1 MKEFESSTMLATA
14 GDTVKLWNTQN
25 YSLYQE
31 IPSVNGRVI
40 GLTWNQ
46 DGQCLA
52 GLGETGEEII
62 LSAINAKSAA
72 MIGVVRGVD
81 SPSCVKFASRSPHYL
96 GIGSKDGSV
105 AIWNVKSQA
114 QKKVFAITDTSITKI
129 SFSHNDSHIAAASKK
144 GAIFLLSVVNNS
156 SAGPFKVF
164 DNKAITDLVYS
175 RAKKSLLGCCSEEG
189 SVSLFDSHANK
200 VIHSF
205 KGAHSSPAA
214 SVSFSPVNEL
224 LMISVGYDKKFAC
237 YNVQTKQPLMT
248 HRSSAPLTSA
258 AFLSGGQQVA
268 LGTMT
273 GQVFIHDL
281 RSLRTP
287 LATISAHTKAVT
299 SILVQPATRTASES
313 SAGGV
318 KKNTRQKNNL
328 EALTSLKT
336 SKSCSDQPSEGS
348 QVDASVKKKTTLA
361 PGTSVDPSHDVL
373 SPDVFS
379 PIRSTEHPVKV
390 NIEQVKKFS
399 SLERHSSRDS
409 LGMDDVL
416 SPVRPITHAPETVAS
431 PHTLVVTSHNL
442 DDDIFSPV
450 RGASSNTALPKISAG
465 ILESYR
471 GHDCEDDLLSPIRYR
486 SNFRQQ
492 PGSAGT
498 ASPNIPQI
506 TTSDDLFEELPISQN
521 ENSKDKE
528 NVQPSDAGKLNNN
541 ANAYNKGTPVRA
553 AHLEEAS
560 PASVL
565 SLHNQV
571 NDGKVKNISSA
582 KKPDSIITSETKIM
596 QNVTTAEVSK
606 TPELMNPLIKLSHSR
621 KTESPAD
628 LPSQSAK
635 FHVEEA
641 TTPSRYQ
648 YTRSSPPHKRAFLR
662 PVHTSDLFSP
672 ADSTVDQI
680 QVGGTPK
687 QDLSADV
694 PKLGSDGTHVL
705 QVDLIRNCMAEV
717 LEEFQDDI
725 NRRLMHLQCVV
736 MKQFLKQQEIME
748 QLHRQYSLNEDLLQE
763 NEKLRQEVKH
773 LKANY

>member
-1 MKEFESSTMLATA
+1 MKETSTMLATA
-14 GDTVKLWNTQN
+14 GDTVKLWNVQN

-62 LSAINAKSAA
+62 LSAVNAKSAA
-72 MIGVVRGVD
+72 MIGVVRGVN
-81 SPSCVKFASRSPHYL
+81 SPSCIKFASRSPHYL
-96 GIGSKDGSV
+96 GIGTKDGSV

-114 QKKVFAITDTSITKI
+114 QKKVFTVSDTSITKI

-144 GAIFLLSVVNNS
+144 GAISLLSVVNNS

-189 SVSLFDSHANK
+189 SVSMFDSHANK

-281 RSLRTP
+281 RTLRTP
-287 LATISAHTKAVT
+287 LATITAHTKAVT
-299 SILVQPATRTASES
+299 SIIVQPATRTASES
-313 SAGGV
+313 SASGV
-318 KKNTRQKNNL
+318 KKSSRQKNIV
-328 EALTSLKT
+328 EAPPAHKA
-336 SKSCSDQPSEGS
+336 SKSCSDQPSETS

-361 PGTSVDPSHDVL
+361 SGTSLDPSHDVL

-379 PIRSTEHPVKV
+379 PIRSTENPAKT

-399 SLERHSSRDS
+399 SLERHGSRDS

-416 SPVRPITHAPETVAS
+416 SPVRPIVHAVETDAS
-431 PHTLVVTSHNL
+431 PHTLVMASRNI

-450 RGASSNTALPKISAG
+450 RGASGNAGLPKLSAG
-465 ILESYR
+465 ILDSYR

-486 SNFRQQ
+486 SNYRRQS
-492 PGSAGT
+492 GNTGN

-506 TTSDDLFEELPISQN
+506 ITSDDIFEELPIPQI
-521 ENSKDKE
+521 EISKGKE
-528 NVQPSDAGKLNNN
+528 NVQPSDAGKPNNSTSTQ
-541 ANAYNKGTPVRA
+541 NKGTPVRP
-553 AHLEEAS
+553 EES
-560 PASVL
+560 LPASVL
-565 SLHNQV
+565 SLHNQA
-571 NDGKVKNISSA
+571 NDAKAKNILSA
-582 KKPDSIITSETKIM
+582 KKPDSKITSETKM
-596 QNVTTAEVSK
+596 VQNVTPAEGKLGGQTK
-606 TPELMNPLIKLSHSR
+606 TPELTNPLIRHSHSK

-628 LPSQSAK
+628 LPSQAAK
-635 FHVEEA
+635 LNMEES
-641 TTPSRYQ
+641 TTPGRYQ
-648 YTRSSPPHKRAFLR
+648 YTRSSPPHKRAFIR

-672 ADSTVDQI
+672 ADGMMDEN
-680 QVGGTPK
+680 QVCTSK
-687 QDLSADV
+687 QSPLDV
-694 PKLGSDGTHVL
+694 SKLGSDGTHVL

-717 LEEFQDDI
+717 LEEFQDDV

-763 NEKLRQEVKH
+763 NERLRQEVKH

>member
-1 MKEFESSTMLATA
+1 MLATA

-52 GLGETGEEII
+52 GLGETGDEII

-72 MIGVVRGVD
+72 MIGVVRGMD
-81 SPSCVKFASRSPHYL
+81 SPSCIKFASRSPHYL

-114 QKKVFAITDTSITKI
+114 QKKVFAVTDTCITKI

-164 DNKAITDLVYS
+164 DNKAITDLAYS
-175 RAKKSLLGCCSEEG
+175 RAKKFLLGCCSDEG

-281 RSLRTP
+281 RTLRTP
-287 LATISAHTKAVT
+287 LATIPAHTKAVT
-299 SILVQPATRTASES
+299 SIIVQPATRSASES

-318 KKNTRQKNNL
+318 KKNSKLKNNI
-328 EALTSLKT
+328 EGQTSHKT
-336 SKSCSDQPSEGS
+336 SKSCSDQPSGGS
-348 QVDASVKKKTTLA
+348 QADPSVKKKTALA
-361 PGTSVDPSHDVL
+361 PATSVEPSHDVL

-379 PIRSTEHPVKV
+379 PIRSTENPVKM
-390 NIEQVKKFS
+390 NIEQVKKFT
-399 SLERHSSRDS
+399 SLERHGSRDS

-416 SPVRPITHAPETVAS
+416 SPVRPITHAPETAVS
-431 PHTLVVTSHNL
+431 PHTLVVASHNV

-450 RGASSNTALPKISAG
+450 RGASSNTGLPKISAG
-465 ILESYR
+465 MFESYK

-492 PGSAGT
+492 SGSTGS

-506 TTSDDLFEELPISQN
+506 TTSDALFDELPIPQN

-528 NVQPSDAGKLNNN
+528 NVQPSDAGKPNNN
-541 ANAYNKGTPVRA
+541 SNAYNKGTPVRA
-553 AHLEEAS
+553 THLEEAS

-571 NDGKVKNISSA
+571 NDVKAKNTSSA
-582 KKPDSIITSETKIM
+582 KKPNNIITSETKTM
-596 QNVTTAEVSK
+596 QNVTTTEVSK
-606 TPELMNPLIKLSHSR
+606 TPELMNPLNRHSHTK

-628 LPSQSAK
+628 LPSQAAK
-635 FHVEEA
+635 LYTEDA

-672 ADSTVDQI
+672 ADGTVDQI
-680 QVGGTPK
+680 QVSGTPK
-687 QDLSADV
+687 QELSADV
-694 PKLGSDGTHVL
+694 PKPGSDGTHVL

-717 LEEFQDDI
+717 LEEYQDDI

-763 NEKLRQEVKH
+763 NERLRQEVKH

>member
-1 MKEFESSTMLATA
+1 MLATA

-52 GLGETGEEII
+52 GLGETGDEII

-72 MIGVVRGVD
+72 MIGVVRGMD
-81 SPSCVKFASRSPHYL
+81 SPSCIKFASRSPHYL

-114 QKKVFAITDTSITKI
+114 QKKVFAVTDTCITKI

-164 DNKAITDLVYS
+164 DNKAITDLAYS
-175 RAKKSLLGCCSEEG
+175 RAKKFLLGCCSDEG

-281 RSLRTP
+281 RTLRTP
-287 LATISAHTKAVT
+287 LATVPAHTKAVT
-299 SILVQPATRTASES
+299 SIIVQPATRSASES

-318 KKNTRQKNNL
+318 KKNSKLKNNI
-328 EALTSLKT
+328 EGQTSHKT
-336 SKSCSDQPSEGS
+336 SKSCSDQPSGGS
-348 QVDASVKKKTTLA
+348 QADPSVKKKTALA
-361 PGTSVDPSHDVL
+361 PATSVDPSHDVL

-379 PIRSTEHPVKV
+379 PIRSTENPVKM
-390 NIEQVKKFS
+390 NIEQVKKFT
-399 SLERHSSRDS
+399 SLERHGSRDS

-416 SPVRPITHAPETVAS
+416 SPVRPITHAPETAVS
-431 PHTLVVTSHNL
+431 PHTLVVASHNV

-450 RGASSNTALPKISAG
+450 RGASSNTGLPKISAG
-465 ILESYR
+465 MFESYK

-492 PGSAGT
+492 SGSTGS

-506 TTSDDLFEELPISQN
+506 TTSDALFDELPIPQN

-528 NVQPSDAGKLNNN
+528 NVQPSDAGKPNNN
-541 ANAYNKGTPVRA
+541 SNAYNKGTPVRA
-553 AHLEEAS
+553 THLEEAS

-571 NDGKVKNISSA
+571 NDVKAKNTSSA
-582 KKPDSIITSETKIM
+582 KKPNNIITSETKTM
-596 QNVTTAEVSK
+596 QNVTTTEVSK
-606 TPELMNPLIKLSHSR
+606 TPELMNPLNRHSHTK

-628 LPSQSAK
+628 LPSQAAK
-635 FHVEEA
+635 LYTEDA

-672 ADSTVDQI
+672 ADGTVDQI
-680 QVGGTPK
+680 QVSGTPK
-687 QDLSADV
+687 QELSADV
-694 PKLGSDGTHVL
+694 PKPGSDGTHVL

-717 LEEFQDDI
+717 LEEYQDDI

-763 NEKLRQEVKH
+763 NERLRQEVKH

>member
-1 MKEFESSTMLATA
+1 MLATA

-52 GLGETGEEII
+52 GLGETGDEII

-72 MIGVVRGVD
+72 MIGVVRGMD
-81 SPSCVKFASRSPHYL
+81 SPSCIKFASRSPHYL

-114 QKKVFAITDTSITKI
+114 QKKVFAVTDTCITKI

-164 DNKAITDLVYS
+164 DNKAITDLAYS
-175 RAKKSLLGCCSEEG
+175 RAKKFLLGCCSDEG

-281 RSLRTP
+281 RTLRTP
-287 LATISAHTKAVT
+287 LATVPAHTKAVT
-299 SILVQPATRTASES
+299 SIIVQPATRSASES

-318 KKNTRQKNNL
+318 KKNSKLKNNI
-328 EALTSLKT
+328 EGQTSHKT
-336 SKSCSDQPSEGS
+336 SKSCSDQPSGGS
-348 QVDASVKKKTTLA
+348 QADPSVKKKTALA
-361 PGTSVDPSHDVL
+361 PATSVDPSHDVL

-379 PIRSTEHPVKV
+379 PIRSTENPVKM
-390 NIEQVKKFS
+390 NIEQVKKFT
-399 SLERHSSRDS
+399 SLERHGSRDS

-416 SPVRPITHAPETVAS
+416 SPVRPITHAPETAVS
-431 PHTLVVTSHNL
+431 PHTLVVASHNV

-450 RGASSNTALPKISAG
+450 RGASSNTGLPKISAG
-465 ILESYR
+465 MFESYK

-492 PGSAGT
+492 SGSTGS

-506 TTSDDLFEELPISQN
+506 TTSDALFDELPIPQN

-528 NVQPSDAGKLNNN
+528 NVQPSDAGKPNNN
-541 ANAYNKGTPVRA
+541 SNAYNKGTPVRA
-553 AHLEEAS
+553 THLEEAS

-571 NDGKVKNISSA
+571 NDVKAKNTSSA
-582 KKPDSIITSETKIM
+582 KKPNNIITSETKTM
-596 QNVTTAEVSK
+596 QNVTTTEVSK
-606 TPELMNPLIKLSHSR
+606 TPELMNPLNRHSHTK

-628 LPSQSAK
+628 LPSQAAK
-635 FHVEEA
+635 LYTEDA

-672 ADSTVDQI
+672 ADGTVDQI
-680 QVGGTPK
+680 QVSGTPK
-687 QDLSADV
+687 QELSADI
-694 PKLGSDGTHVL
+694 PKPGSDGTHVL

-717 LEEFQDDI
+717 LEEYQDDI

-763 NEKLRQEVKH
+763 NERLRQEVKH

>member
-1 MKEFESSTMLATA
+1 MKESESSTMLATA

-52 GLGETGEEII
+52 GLGETGDEII

-72 MIGVVRGVD
+72 MIGVVRGMD
-81 SPSCVKFASRSPHYL
+81 SPSCIKFASRSPHYL

-114 QKKVFAITDTSITKI
+114 QKKVFAVTDTCITKI

-164 DNKAITDLVYS
+164 DNKAITDLAYS
-175 RAKKSLLGCCSEEG
+175 RAKKFLLGCCSDEG

-281 RSLRTP
+281 RTLRTP
-287 LATISAHTKAVT
+287 LATVPAHTKAVT
-299 SILVQPATRTASES
+299 SIIVQPATRSASES

-318 KKNTRQKNNL
+318 KKNSKLKNNI
-328 EALTSLKT
+328 EGQTSHKT
-336 SKSCSDQPSEGS
+336 SKSCSDQPSGGS
-348 QVDASVKKKTTLA
+348 QADPSVKKKTALA
-361 PGTSVDPSHDVL
+361 PATSVDPSHDVL

-379 PIRSTEHPVKV
+379 PIRSTENPVKM
-390 NIEQVKKFS
+390 NIEQVKKFT
-399 SLERHSSRDS
+399 SLERHGSRDS

-416 SPVRPITHAPETVAS
+416 SPVRPITHAPETAVS
-431 PHTLVVTSHNL
+431 PHTLVVASHNV

-450 RGASSNTALPKISAG
+450 RGASSNTGLPKISAG
-465 ILESYR
+465 MFESYK

-492 PGSAGT
+492 SGSTGS

-506 TTSDDLFEELPISQN
+506 TTSDALFDELPIPQN

-528 NVQPSDAGKLNNN
+528 NVQPSDAGKPNNN
-541 ANAYNKGTPVRA
+541 SNTYNKGTPVRA
-553 AHLEEAS
+553 THLEEAS

-571 NDGKVKNISSA
+571 NDIKAKNTSSA
-582 KKPDSIITSETKIM
+582 KKPNNIITSETKTM
-596 QNVTTAEVSK
+596 QNVTTTEVSK
-606 TPELMNPLIKLSHSR
+606 TPELMNPLNRHSHTK

-628 LPSQSAK
+628 LPSQAAK
-635 FHVEEA
+635 LYTEDA

-648 YTRSSPPHKRAFLR
+648 YTRSSPPHKRVFLR

-672 ADSTVDQI
+672 ADGTVDQI
-680 QVGGTPK
+680 QVSGTPK
-687 QDLSADV
+687 QELSADV
-694 PKLGSDGTHVL
+694 PKPGSDGTHVL

-717 LEEFQDDI
+717 LEEYQDDI

-763 NEKLRQEVKH
+763 NERLRQEVKH

>member
-1 MKEFESSTMLATA
+1 MLATA

-52 GLGETGEEII
+52 GLGETGDEII

-72 MIGVVRGVD
+72 MIGVVRGMD
-81 SPSCVKFASRSPHYL
+81 SPSCIKFASRSPHYL

-114 QKKVFAITDTSITKI
+114 QKKIFAVTDTCITKI

-164 DNKAITDLVYS
+164 DNKAITDLAYS
-175 RAKKSLLGCCSEEG
+175 RAKKFLLGCCSDEG

-281 RSLRTP
+281 RTLRTP
-287 LATISAHTKAVT
+287 LATVPAHTKAVT
-299 SILVQPATRTASES
+299 SIIVQPATRSASES

-318 KKNTRQKNNL
+318 KKNSKLKNNI
-328 EALTSLKT
+328 EGQTSHKT
-336 SKSCSDQPSEGS
+336 SKSCSDQPSGGS
-348 QVDASVKKKTTLA
+348 QADPSVKKKTALA
-361 PGTSVDPSHDVL
+361 PATSVDPSHDVL

-379 PIRSTEHPVKV
+379 PIRSTENPVKM
-390 NIEQVKKFS
+390 NIEQVKKFT
-399 SLERHSSRDS
+399 SLERHGSRDS

-416 SPVRPITHAPETVAS
+416 SPVRPITHAPETAVS
-431 PHTLVVTSHNL
+431 PHTLVVASHNV

-450 RGASSNTALPKISAG
+450 RGASSNTGLPKISAG
-465 ILESYR
+465 MFESYK

-492 PGSAGT
+492 SGSTGS

-506 TTSDDLFEELPISQN
+506 TTSDALFDELPIPQN

-528 NVQPSDAGKLNNN
+528 NVQPSDAGKPNNN
-541 ANAYNKGTPVRA
+541 SNAYNKGTPVRA
-553 AHLEEAS
+553 THLEEAS

-571 NDGKVKNISSA
+571 NDVKAKNTSSA
-582 KKPDSIITSETKIM
+582 KKPNNIITSETKTM
-596 QNVTTAEVSK
+596 QNVTTTEVSK
-606 TPELMNPLIKLSHSR
+606 TPELMNPLNRHSHTK

-628 LPSQSAK
+628 LPSQAAK
-635 FHVEEA
+635 LYTEDA

-672 ADSTVDQI
+672 ADGTVDQI
-680 QVGGTPK
+680 QVSGTPK
-687 QDLSADV
+687 QELSADV
-694 PKLGSDGTHVL
+694 PKPGSDGTHVL

-717 LEEFQDDI
+717 LEEYQDDI

-748 QLHRQYSLNEDLLQE
+748 QLHQQYSLNEDLLQE
-763 NEKLRQEVKH
+763 NERLRQEVKH

>member
-1 MKEFESSTMLATA
+1 MLATA

-52 GLGETGEEII
+52 GLGETGDEII

-72 MIGVVRGVD
+72 MIGVVRGMD
-81 SPSCVKFASRSPHYL
+81 SPSCIKFASRSPHYL

-114 QKKVFAITDTSITKI
+114 QKKIFAVTDTCITKI

-164 DNKAITDLVYS
+164 DNKAITDLAYS
-175 RAKKSLLGCCSEEG
+175 RAKKFLLGCCSDEG

-281 RSLRTP
+281 RTLRTP
-287 LATISAHTKAVT
+287 LATVPAHTKAVT
-299 SILVQPATRTASES
+299 SIIVQPATRSASES

-318 KKNTRQKNNL
+318 KKNSKLKNNI
-328 EALTSLKT
+328 EGQTSHKT
-336 SKSCSDQPSEGS
+336 SKSCSDQPSGGS
-348 QVDASVKKKTTLA
+348 QADPSVKKKTALA
-361 PGTSVDPSHDVL
+361 PATSVDPSHDVL

-379 PIRSTEHPVKV
+379 PIRSTENPVKM
-390 NIEQVKKFS
+390 NIEQVKKFT
-399 SLERHSSRDS
+399 SLERHGSRDS

-416 SPVRPITHAPETVAS
+416 SPVRPITHAPETAVS
-431 PHTLVVTSHNL
+431 PHTLVVASHNV

-450 RGASSNTALPKISAG
+450 RGASSNTGLPKISAG
-465 ILESYR
+465 MFESYK

-492 PGSAGT
+492 SGSTGS

-506 TTSDDLFEELPISQN
+506 TTSDALFDELPIPQS

-528 NVQPSDAGKLNNN
+528 NVQPSDAGKPNNN
-541 ANAYNKGTPVRA
+541 SNAYNKGTPVRA
-553 AHLEEAS
+553 THLEEAS

-571 NDGKVKNISSA
+571 NDVKAKNTSSA
-582 KKPDSIITSETKIM
+582 KKPNNIITSETKTM
-596 QNVTTAEVSK
+596 QNVTTTEVSK
-606 TPELMNPLIKLSHSR
+606 TPELMNPLNRHSHTK

-628 LPSQSAK
+628 LPSQAAK
-635 FHVEEA
+635 LYTEDA

-672 ADSTVDQI
+672 ADGTVDQI
-680 QVGGTPK
+680 QVSGTPK
-687 QDLSADV
+687 QELSADV
-694 PKLGSDGTHVL
+694 PKPGSDGTHVL

-717 LEEFQDDI
+717 LEEYQDDI

-763 NEKLRQEVKH
+763 NERLRQEVKH

>member
-1 MKEFESSTMLATA
+1 MLATA

-52 GLGETGEEII
+52 GLGETGDEII

-72 MIGVVRGVD
+72 MIGVVRGMD
-81 SPSCVKFASRSPHYL
+81 SPSCIKFASRSPHYL

-114 QKKVFAITDTSITKI
+114 QKKIFAVTDTCITKI

-164 DNKAITDLVYS
+164 DNKAITDLAYS
-175 RAKKSLLGCCSEEG
+175 RAKKFLLGCCSDEG

-281 RSLRTP
+281 RTLRTP
-287 LATISAHTKAVT
+287 LATVPAHTKAVT
-299 SILVQPATRTASES
+299 SIIVQPATRSASES

-318 KKNTRQKNNL
+318 KKNSKLKNNI
-328 EALTSLKT
+328 EGQTSHKT
-336 SKSCSDQPSEGS
+336 SKSCSDQPSGGS
-348 QVDASVKKKTTLA
+348 QADPSVKKKTALA
-361 PGTSVDPSHDVL
+361 PATSVEPSHDVL

-379 PIRSTEHPVKV
+379 PIRSTENPVKM
-390 NIEQVKKFS
+390 NIEQVKKFT
-399 SLERHSSRDS
+399 SLERHGSRDS

-416 SPVRPITHAPETVAS
+416 SPVRPITHAPETAVS
-431 PHTLVVTSHNL
+431 PHTLVVASHNV

-450 RGASSNTALPKISAG
+450 RGASSNTGLPKISAG
-465 ILESYR
+465 MFESYK

-492 PGSAGT
+492 SGSTGS

-506 TTSDDLFEELPISQN
+506 TTSDALFDELPIPQN

-528 NVQPSDAGKLNNN
+528 NVQPSDAGKPNNN
-541 ANAYNKGTPVRA
+541 SNAYNKGTPVRA
-553 AHLEEAS
+553 THLEEAS

-571 NDGKVKNISSA
+571 IDVKAKNTSSA
-582 KKPDSIITSETKIM
+582 KKPNNIITSETKTM
-596 QNVTTAEVSK
+596 QNVTTTEVSK
-606 TPELMNPLIKLSHSR
+606 TPELMNPLNRHSHTK

-628 LPSQSAK
+628 LPSQAAK
-635 FHVEEA
+635 LYTEDA

-672 ADSTVDQI
+672 ADGTVDQI
-680 QVGGTPK
+680 QVSGTPK
-687 QDLSADV
+687 QELSADV
-694 PKLGSDGTHVL
+694 PKPGSDGTHVL

-717 LEEFQDDI
+717 LEEYQDDI

-763 NEKLRQEVKH
+763 NERLRQEVKH

>member
-1 MKEFESSTMLATA
+1 MLATA

-52 GLGETGEEII
+52 GLGETGDEII

-72 MIGVVRGVD
+72 MIGVVRGMD
-81 SPSCVKFASRSPHYL
+81 SPSCIKFASRSPHYL

-114 QKKVFAITDTSITKI
+114 QKKVFAVTDTCITKI

-164 DNKAITDLVYS
+164 DNKAITDLAYS
-175 RAKKSLLGCCSEEG
+175 RAKKFLLGCCSDEG

-281 RSLRTP
+281 RTLRTP
-287 LATISAHTKAVT
+287 LATVPAHTKAVT
-299 SILVQPATRTASES
+299 SIIVQPATRSASES

-318 KKNTRQKNNL
+318 KKNSKLKNNI
-328 EALTSLKT
+328 EGQTSHKT
-336 SKSCSDQPSEGS
+336 SKSCSDQPSGGS
-348 QVDASVKKKTTLA
+348 QADPSVKKKTALA
-361 PGTSVDPSHDVL
+361 PATSVDPSHDVL

-379 PIRSTEHPVKV
+379 PIRSTENPVKM
-390 NIEQVKKFS
+390 NIEQVKKFT
-399 SLERHSSRDS
+399 SLERHGSRDS

-416 SPVRPITHAPETVAS
+416 SPVRPITHAPETAVS
-431 PHTLVVTSHNL
+431 PHTLVVASHNV

-450 RGASSNTALPKISAG
+450 RGASSNTGLPKISAG
-465 ILESYR
+465 MFESYK

-492 PGSAGT
+492 SGSTGST
-498 ASPNIPQI
+498 SPNIPQI
-506 TTSDDLFEELPISQN
+506 TTSDALFDELPIPQS

-528 NVQPSDAGKLNNN
+528 NVQPSDAGKPNNN
-541 ANAYNKGTPVRA
+541 SNAYNKGTPVRA
-553 AHLEEAS
+553 THLEEAS

-571 NDGKVKNISSA
+571 NDVKAKNTSSA
-582 KKPDSIITSETKIM
+582 KKPNNIITSETKTM
-596 QNVTTAEVSK
+596 QNVTTTEVSK
-606 TPELMNPLIKLSHSR
+606 TPELMNPLNRHSHTK

-628 LPSQSAK
+628 LPSQAAK
-635 FHVEEA
+635 LYTEDA

-672 ADSTVDQI
+672 ADGTVDQI
-680 QVGGTPK
+680 QVSGTPK
-687 QDLSADV
+687 QELSADI
-694 PKLGSDGTHVL
+694 PKPGSDGTHVL

-717 LEEFQDDI
+717 LEEYQDDI

-763 NEKLRQEVKH
+763 NERLRQEVKH